1 MHLLITTSCARTR
14 GVELRK
20 EGKVKRCL
28 LIPTPLSPF
37 DVRDFL
43 LQSFYLFVWH
53 VQQSVEAQMN
63 LDTGA
68 IFVTYPKTDAAADH
82 FYNPVLLVTSW
93 LIALLIT
100 LVSQKRD
107 FLWGKRCVCPLRV
120 HWLLIKG
127 NITAVYDVLHCN

>member
-1 MHLLITTSCARTR
+1 M
-14 GVELRK
+14 
-20 EGKVKRCL
+20 
-28 LIPTPLSPF
+28 
-37 DVRDFL
+37 
-43 LQSFYLFVWH
+43 
-53 VQQSVEAQMN
+53 QQSVEAQMN

-107 FLWGKRCVCPLRV
+107 FL
-120 HWLLIKG
+120 
-127 NITAVYDVLHCN
+127 

>member
-1 MHLLITTSCARTR
+1 MKTAENSREKGPVDTTHISKA
-14 GVELRK
+14 L
-20 EGKVKRCL
+20 
-28 LIPTPLSPF
+28 
-37 DVRDFL
+37 
-43 LQSFYLFVWH
+43 
-53 VQQSVEAQMN
+53 AQMN

-107 FLWGKRCVCPLRV
+107 FL
-120 HWLLIKG
+120 
-127 NITAVYDVLHCN
+127 